1 MGNCTSA
8 ELIRTAID
16 QGFPIKELMGR
27 TGVRVISKTD
37 PKASHVVY
45 FNSSGSHTYENNK
58 SALKRLGVVFPVEHQ
73 RKAKVVELKQPKEA
87 REKSMATMNATAT
100 AQGIVALPPIEQAR
114 KALNDAMNALANA
127 EAALQKVDEQMKA
140 FNALRE
146 AMRAFG
152 S

>member
-1 MGNCTSA
+1 MPA
-8 ELIRTAID
+8 
-16 QGFPIKELMGR
+16 P
-27 TGVRVISKTD
+27 
-37 PKASHVVY
+37 
-45 FNSSGSHTYENNK
+45 
-58 SALKRLGVVFPVEHQ
+58 
-73 RKAKVVELKQPKEA
+73 
-87 REKSMATMNATAT
+87 